1 MIDTHATFY
10 DYLNEAYKD
19 PTIASENLKKFLT
32 QEVIG
37 EERIKLLIEIK
48 CFEFFFQNGT
58 IKPMMEYI
66 DKQGNSACYPDISAF
81 TGEEIDYLK
90 SRIEQVCQPFP
101 LSRYSHL
108 LWLIKKHN
116 SFAEI
121 SVDAYLNLTHIFF
134 ELSINGNNLYYKF
147 CSTLHCYHNIS
158 VAIKYK
164 VDECKKELVK
174 WLRIEQLPATWKD
187 NIVDII
193 VDSPL
198 YKKKDLQGLTS
209 LMLSFIPGADQK
221 YFDKEK
227 YLKSCLLLS
236 QKEGVANNE
245 IFNLLGQNELLLA
258 GEKEDD
264 SSGMI
269 AMSSYQKA
277 SYYFRMAGND
287 IKYNEAST
295 LYTQQKSKFR
305 LDVFEHEFEPEKVKL
320 VNEAQNK
327 MVDRMLSEKDFASCW
342 YLVHNKNLLMNDA
355 DITKAANETIKAS
368 SFMHLVNTQVYDLN
382 NNAKALISEHDKLE
396 HQKFQNYIFHLQ
408 LTTISIIQKFLYKG
422 IRTGKLSR
430 ENIMTFFKQT
440 WLGNRLKSFSSD
452 DEPEIFS
459 WMQLFGPALHDLLFQ
474 IEAQI
479 LDKNFQ
485 PNFLLSIDSLSIKI
499 EGAIRDIAR
508 LAGKTVTRIKET
520 EALEMN
526 LEELLK
532 DDSIVK
538 IFTEEDVLFWKYLL
552 TKKGWNIRNNVAHSF
567 YRPADYNDA
576 KAILLLLAVFRLCKY
591 DLLAHNFHS
600 K

>member
-1 MIDTHATFY
+1 MIKANGTFY

-19 PTIASENLKKFLT
+19 PTLASENLKKYLT
-32 QEVIG
+32 EEVIG

-58 IKPMMEYI
+58 LKPMMEFI
-66 DKQGNSACYPDISAF
+66 DKQGNNACYPDTSAF
-81 TGEEIDYLK
+81 TEEEINYLK
-90 SRIEQVCQPFP
+90 ARVKQVTQPFL

-108 LWLIKKHN
+108 LWLIKKHK
-116 SFAEI
+116 SFAEVC
-121 SVDAYLNLTHIFF
+121 VDAYLKLTLIFF

-147 CSTLHCYHNIS
+147 CSTLHCFHNIS
-158 VAIKYK
+158 VTIKYK
-164 VDECKKELVK
+164 LNDCKNELLK
-174 WLRIEQLPATWKD
+174 WIGNEQLPATWKD
-187 NIVDII
+187 NIIDII

-198 YKKKDLQGLTS
+198 FKQKDLQGLTE
-209 LMLSFIPGADQK
+209 LMLSFIPAADQK
-221 YFDKEK
+221 YFDKER

-245 IFNLLGQNELLLA
+245 IFNLLGENELLLA

-264 SSGMI
+264 NSGMI

-287 IKYNEAST
+287 IRYNEASA

-305 LDVFEHEFEPEKVKL
+305 LNLFEHEFESEKVKL
-320 VNEAQNK
+320 VNEGQNK
-327 MVDRMLSEKDFASCW
+327 MVDKMLSEKEFASCW
-342 YLVHNKNLLMNDA
+342 YLVHNKNLLMNDS
-355 DITKAANETIKAS
+355 DITKAANESIKAS
-368 SFMHLVNTQVYDLN
+368 SFMNLVNTQVYDLN
-382 NNAKALISEHDKLE
+382 NNARALISQHDKLE
-396 HQKFQNYIFHLQ
+396 YQKFQNYIFHLQ

-422 IRTGKLSR
+422 IRTGKLSG

-440 WLGNRLKSFSSD
+440 WLGNKLKSFSSD
-452 DEPEIFS
+452 SEPEIFS
-459 WMQLFGPALHDLLFQ
+459 WMQLLGPALHDLLFQ

-485 PNFLLSIDSLSIKI
+485 PNFLLCIDSLSIKI
-499 EGAIRDIAR
+499 EGVIRDIAR
-508 LAGKTVTRIKET
+508 LSGKSVTRIKET

-532 DDSIVK
+532 DESICK
-538 IFTEEDVLFWKYLL
+538 IFTEEDVLLWKYLL

-576 KAILLLLAVFRLCKY
+576 KATLLLLAVFRLCKY
-591 DLLAHNFHS
+591 EPIS
-600 K
+600 